1 MKKKYPNLMMQ
12 SASSYDTTK
21 VKENV
26 DAQIQE
32 ERAQTSVPT
41 NNNENTQVEPIIEQ
55 MPKTSV
61 TANDTI
67 VNSPVVNVVPVV
79 SVTPTVA
86 AKPAKPRLRQQ
97 AYYLTEQEIKTIKRL
112 SYELDIPKSDLVR
125 KFIDEG
131 IAKIDHK

>member
-41 NNNENTQVEPIIEQ
+41 NNNKNTQVEPIIEQ
-55 MPKTSV
+55 TPETSV